1 MKISNIE
8 KIIFPLIVVVLL
20 LTNIYFWYSMR
31 NSQKDL
37 ENSIAYVEGLEKLTG
52 ISRLGS
58 THEHADLKI
67 YVDSIPVDLSQQKY
81 QLKSKF
87 IHVEDGD
94 GDVIHKHAKGV
105 TLGMFFRTIGIEF
118 KKNCLT
124 IDDKKYCNSGNKK
137 IRMFVN
143 GKEIE
148 EFEDYEFKSLDK
160 ILITYGNSTDSEISR
175 QIKTVTNK
183 AN

>member
-1 MKISNIE
+1 MKISNKE
-8 KIIFPLIVVVLL
+8 KTIFPLLVVVLL
-20 LTNIYFWYSMR
+20 LVSVYFWYSMR

-105 TLGMFFRTIGIEF
+105 TLGM
-118 KKNCLT
+118 L
-124 IDDKKYCNSGNKK
+124 
-137 IRMFVN
+137 VN
-143 GKEIE
+143 
-148 EFEDYEFKSLDK
+148 Y
-160 ILITYGNSTDSEISR
+160 ITVSIFN
-175 QIKTVTNK
+175 
-183 AN
+183 